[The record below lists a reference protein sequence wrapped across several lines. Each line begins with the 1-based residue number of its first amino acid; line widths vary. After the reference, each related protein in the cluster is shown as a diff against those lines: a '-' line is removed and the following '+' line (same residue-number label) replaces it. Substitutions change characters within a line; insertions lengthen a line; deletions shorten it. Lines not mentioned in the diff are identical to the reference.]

1 MPEIEKDTLKNI
13 DKNIVKCI
21 NELGKKTDINP
32 AETEAFLKGVQARE
46 WIACQLEECEKKE
59 HEDETMKGSYG
70 YSSHGDPYRRYSIT
84 AYNAPP
90 MHESYG
96 RRMMP
101 RYSGDYGVEGWY
113 HSGDDRRYQAGVYPY
128 DEYGNELRDRSMHDG
143 MSRGMSMTNAE
154 HREYSRHSVN
164 DRIIS
169 IIEKSPEL
177 NNMTQFEQ
185 DEVRRIMALIRTAE

>member
-1 MPEIEKDTLKNI
+1 MPEIDKDVLKTI

-21 NELGKKTDINP
+21 NELGKKNDINP

-59 HEDETMKGSYG
+59 HEEDMKKGSYG

-90 MHESYG
+90 MRDSYG
-96 RRMMP
+96 NRMMHG
-101 RYSGDYGVEGWY
+101 YSGDYGVEGWY
-113 HSGDDRRYQAGVYPY
+113 RSGDDRRYQAGVWPM
-128 DEYGNELRDRSMHDG
+128 DEYGNDLREG

-177 NNMTQFEQ
+177 NNMTKFEQ
-185 DEVRRIMALIRTAE
+185 DEVRRIMALIRTAD